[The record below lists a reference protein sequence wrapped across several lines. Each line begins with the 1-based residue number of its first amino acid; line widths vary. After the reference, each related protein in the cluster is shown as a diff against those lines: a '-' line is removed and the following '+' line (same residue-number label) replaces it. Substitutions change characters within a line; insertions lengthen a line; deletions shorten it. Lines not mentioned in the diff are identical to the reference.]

1 MKVKHVKNDTVFSPT
16 KRLKGSTFAKNLD
29 RNIDRTI
36 GKNLSSKYSQKP
48 LGRAKQFPTDALNAA
63 SENSIQKPEE
73 ATSDLIENK
82 IADKI
87 TKVLKKSQKK

>member
-1 MKVKHVKNDTVFSPT
+1 M
-16 KRLKGSTFAKNLD
+16 KGSTFAKNLD
-29 RNIDRTI
+29 RNIDKTI
-36 GKNLSSKYSQKP
+36 GKTLSSKYSQKP

-63 SENSIQKPEE
+63 SENSIRKPEE

>member
-1 MKVKHVKNDTVFSPT
+1 M
-16 KRLKGSTFAKNLD
+16 D
-29 RNIDRTI
+29 RNIDKTI

>member
-1 MKVKHVKNDTVFSPT
+1 M
-16 KRLKGSTFAKNLD
+16 KGSTFAKNLD
-29 RNIDRTI
+29 RNIDKTI
-36 GKNLSSKYSQKP
+36 GKTLSSKYSQKP

>member
-1 MKVKHVKNDTVFSPT
+1 M
-16 KRLKGSTFAKNLD
+16 KGSTFAKNLD
-29 RNIDRTI
+29 RNIDKTI